1 MSAIVIIPVYQPEA
15 CLGNLVKELWENGNE
30 VLVVD
35 DGSGPEYLH
44 TFRQLEETAIVL
56 HHKEN
61 RGKGAGIKTALSYI
75 RDQLWDYDV
84 VGVMDG
90 DGQHT
95 PADME
100 RLLKKAEELEGH
112 LVLGVRQ
119 VGNDMPLR
127 SRFGNWVTREIFRML
142 SGSYISDTQSGL
154 RAFTTTLIP
163 KLLEIPGERY
173 EYETNVLMTCVKGG
187 IPVTELPIETIYKD
201 KENSTSHFHVLRDSF
216 RIYKEFFKFAGSSLL
231 SFVLDYV
238 LFGFLIWLFPAGP
251 VETFLSNLAAR
262 VISASANYTM
272 NTHLVFQKKASA
284 ATGFQYL
291 LLAIGIFICNSL
303 FLEFFFQIVG
313 LPVMAAKLL
322 TEMTLFVISFSVQR
336 GIIFRKKKGEKKG
349 ADHKAQC
356 IYPV

>member
-15 CLGNLVKELWENGNE
+15 CLRDLVKELWENGNE

-35 DGSGPEYLH
+35 DGSGPEHLH
-44 TFRQLEETAIVL
+44 TFRQLEEKAIIL

-61 RGKGAGIKTALSYI
+61 LGKGAAIKTALSYI

-95 PADME
+95 PADIE
-100 RLLKKAEELEGH
+100 RLLQKAEELEGH
-112 LVLGVRQ
+112 LILGVRQ

-142 SGSYISDTQSGL
+142 SGTYISDTQSGL
-154 RAFTTTLIP
+154 RAFTTALIP

-173 EYETNVLMTCVKGG
+173 EYETNVLMTCVKSG
-187 IPVTELPIETIYKD
+187 IPVTEISIETIYKD

-216 RIYKEFFKFAGSSLL
+216 RIYREFFKFAGSSLL
-231 SFVLDYV
+231 SFCLDYV
-238 LFGFLIWLFPAGP
+238 LFGLLVWIFPAGP

-272 NTHLVFQKKASA
+272 NTHLVFREKASA
-284 ATGFQYL
+284 STGIQYF
-291 LLAIGIFICNSL
+291 LLAVGIFFCNSL
-303 FLEFFFQIVG
+303 FLEFFSQILG
-313 LPVMAAKLL
+313 LPVMGAKLL
-322 TEMTLFVISFSVQR
+322 TETTLFIISFSVQR
-336 GIIFRKKKGEKKG
+336 GIIYRKKKGVKKN
-349 ADHKAQC
+349 ADRKAQC

>member
-1 MSAIVIIPVYQPEA
+1 
-15 CLGNLVKELWENGNE
+15 
-30 VLVVD
+30 
-35 DGSGPEYLH
+35 
-44 TFRQLEETAIVL
+44 
-56 HHKEN
+56 
-61 RGKGAGIKTALSYI
+61 
-75 RDQLWDYDV
+75 
-84 VGVMDG
+84 
-90 DGQHT
+90 
-95 PADME
+95 
-100 RLLKKAEELEGH
+100 
-112 LVLGVRQ
+112 
-119 VGNDMPLR
+119 
-127 SRFGNWVTREIFRML
+127 
-142 SGSYISDTQSGL
+142 
-154 RAFTTTLIP
+154 
-163 KLLEIPGERY
+163 
-173 EYETNVLMTCVKGG
+173 MTCVKGG
-187 IPVTELPIETIYKD
+187 IPVTELPIETIYMD

-303 FLEFFFQIVG
+303 FLEFFSQMVG
-313 LPVMAAKLL
+313 LPVMAAKLM

-356 IYPV
+356 ICPV